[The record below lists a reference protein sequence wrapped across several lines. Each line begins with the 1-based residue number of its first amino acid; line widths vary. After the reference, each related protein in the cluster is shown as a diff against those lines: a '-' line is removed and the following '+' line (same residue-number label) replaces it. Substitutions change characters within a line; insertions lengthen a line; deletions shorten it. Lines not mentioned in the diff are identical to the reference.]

1 MSNCVGGCC
10 IYDGS
15 MARPLISAALLM
27 LLAVSPALGAD
38 KDLTQIVVPYGDL
51 DLHSAAG
58 KTELHARLVNA
69 ASTLC
74 RPRWM
79 RTYPDSEFGAYF
91 RDVLYRAC
99 VGRITNRALGRVE
112 DAREARVVALN

>member
-1 MSNCVGGCC
+1 
-10 IYDGS
+10 

-38 KDLTQIVVPYGDL
+38 EDLTQIVVPYGDL

-58 KTELHARLVNA
+58 QTELHARLVNA

-79 RTYPDSEFGAYF
+79 RTTPDSEFSAH
-91 RDVLYRAC
+91 YREVIYHAC
-99 VGRITNRALGRVE
+99 VGRVTNRALGRVE